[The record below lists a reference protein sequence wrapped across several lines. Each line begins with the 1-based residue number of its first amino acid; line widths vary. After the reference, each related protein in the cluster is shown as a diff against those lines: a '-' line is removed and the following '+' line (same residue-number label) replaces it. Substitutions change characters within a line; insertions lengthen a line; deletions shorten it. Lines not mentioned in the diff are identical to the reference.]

1 MLPRNGDS
9 LRGASPWRCPVSSW
23 RAAQHE
29 PPRRAWRRRRGEQRR
44 QRDADSRRRA
54 DPHESTGARPPAGGR
69 RGAAASPR
77 HRLGCRAELFA
88 VDRARRAKQGVRDPR
103 RPENESR
110 IRRDGQCHQNLRDP
124 LISDPVVSQ
133 LAHCILLLSSRCHM
147 AVKCSCVMHVRP
159 TLSALRRRRAPDRI
173 SDLWEIRSTVPHRS
187 THRML
192 VRDRRVRRVRRG
204 KPRGTNADD
213 DNDTKRRE
221 P

>member
-77 HRLGCRAELFA
+77 NRLGCRAELFA

-110 IRRDGQCHQNLRDP
+110 IRRDGQCHQNSNSPSLSTRPSLPPPDP
-124 LISDPVVSQ
+124 SGQPRQSTYATWADAVSDWTSFTAFCGPDQ
-133 LAHCILLLSSRCHM
+133 
-147 AVKCSCVMHVRP
+147 
-159 TLSALRRRRAPDRI
+159 SAGL
-173 SDLWEIRSTVPHRS
+173 
-187 THRML
+187 
-192 VRDRRVRRVRRG
+192 G
-204 KPRGTNADD
+204 
-213 DNDTKRRE
+213 
-221 P
+221 